1 MLNEEEEYCSNCGI
15 QCDQPLM
22 LYCDHHLCMKCAAEN
37 LIQNKSQ
44 GLNKAQYI
52 ICDKCQTETE
62 IDAQTLKD
70 VLSLGLNS
78 SNKNTRN
85 IINIS
90 KNNNTYPNLDI
101 SNSDLQNSI
110 NYKNLNNIIN
120 TSEIQLNKYN
130 LNNTRNFNRLDIN
143 DINNLKKS
151 YEISNICKE
160 HKEPIT
166 YICLECMSKNVCT
179 ECVINGFH
187 RNHGVLNIK
196 KAYPLIYDKTHDIAN
211 FIDNKI
217 KELQSTEKN
226 IEKKINDINY
236 LNNKCKNDIC
246 QAFNEFRNLL
256 NKKEKE
262 ILFKIENT
270 LNYTLNELNRYSNN
284 IQNKLILFNKLIENV
299 NSYLMRKDEVLL
311 INFYNENKNKILSQI
326 DINELNNLININFE
340 AMPSLED
347 EIIDKTS
354 FDAMISAINS
364 LNFDFNILKGINF
377 ENQINLSTLSSKR
390 NIYENNNLNE
400 NNNILG
406 INEINE
412 ININDIY
419 NNNMINEEINNKSN
433 L

>member
-1 MLNEEEEYCSNCGI
+1 MSNEEEEYCSNCGI
-15 QCDQPLM
+15 LCEQPLM
-22 LYCDHHLCMKCAAEN
+22 LYCEHNLCMKCAAET
-37 LIQNKSQ
+37 LIHNQSQ
-44 GLNKAQYI
+44 GLNKDQYI
-52 ICDKCQTETE
+52 ICPKCQTETE
-62 IDAQTLKD
+62 LDAQTLKD
-70 VLSLGLNS
+70 VLSLGLSN
-78 SNKNTRN
+78 SNKNNIN
-85 IINIS
+85 IINTNKI
-90 KNNNTYPNLDI
+90 NNTYPNIDI

-110 NYKNLNNIIN
+110 SGKVLNNRIN
-120 TSEIQLNKYN
+120 TSGMQLNNYNYN
-130 LNNTRNFNRLDIN
+130 LINNNRSFNRSEIN
-143 DINNLKKS
+143 DINSIKKN

-217 KELQSTEKN
+217 KEMQSTEKT
-226 IEKKINDINY
+226 IEQKISDINY

-270 LNYTLNELNRYSNN
+270 LNYTLNELNRYNNN
-284 IQNKLILFNKLIENV
+284 IQNKLIVFNKLIDNV
-299 NSYLMRKDEVLL
+299 NSNLIRKDEISL

-326 DINELNNLININFE
+326 DINEINNLNNINFE
-340 AMPSLED
+340 AIPNLND

-364 LNFDFNILKGINF
+364 LNFEFNTLKGINF
-377 ENQINLSTLSSKR
+377 ENPINFNTFSTR
-390 NIYENNNLNE
+390 RRFYDNNDINE
-400 NNNILG
+400 NNNSLG
-406 INEINE
+406 INEV
-412 ININDIY
+412 NINDNSDII
-419 NNNMINEEINNKSN
+419 INEEINNKN
-433 L
+433 DL